1 MCLKNSSEMQT
12 GIMVKNAVCPP
23 REQRQDIENSLKN
36 INYSQ
41 DPVLKEFGID
51 IKEQFASIPARV
63 LDQPSLTYAQN
74 KVNFKF
80 FFCSRMVAF

>member
-1 MCLKNSSEMQT
+1 MQT
-12 GIMVKNAVCPP
+12 GIMLKNTVYFPG
-23 REQRQDIENSLKN
+23 ERQQAIENSIKN

-51 IKEQFASIPARV
+51 IIEQFASIPARV

-74 KVNFKF
+74 KVNFTF
-80 FFCSRMVAF
+80 F

>member
-1 MCLKNSSEMQT
+1 MQT
-12 GIMVKNAVCPP
+12 GIMLKNVVCPP
-23 REQRQDIENSLKN
+23 RERQLAIENSIKN

-41 DPVLKEFGID
+41 DPVLKEFGVD
-51 IKEQFASIPARV
+51 ITEQFASIPARV

-80 FFCSRMVAF
+80 LSIMVTF

>member
-1 MCLKNSSEMQT
+1 MQT
-12 GIMVKNAVCPP
+12 EIMSKNAFCSP
-23 REQRQDIENSLKN
+23 RERQQAIENSIKN

-51 IKEQFASIPARV
+51 VKEQFASIPARV

-74 KVNFKF
+74 KVNLNYF
-80 FFCSRMVAF
+80 